1 MVGGVSMKTYD
12 VTIRAVVIK
21 VIRVEA
27 IDEDDANI
35 EARERFSVAEVS
47 PDEEYITDATYNE
60 ETLDI
65 EEV

>member
-1 MVGGVSMKTYD
+1 MKTYD

-27 IDEDDANI
+27 VDEDDANV
-35 EARERFSVAEVS
+35 EARERFCVAEVN

-65 EEV
+65 EEVKP

>member
-1 MVGGVSMKTYD
+1 MKTYD

-27 IDEDDANI
+27 IDEDDANV
-35 EARERFSVAEVS
+35 EARERFCVAEVN
-47 PDEEYITDATYNE
+47 PDEEFITDATYDE

-65 EEV
+65 EEVKP